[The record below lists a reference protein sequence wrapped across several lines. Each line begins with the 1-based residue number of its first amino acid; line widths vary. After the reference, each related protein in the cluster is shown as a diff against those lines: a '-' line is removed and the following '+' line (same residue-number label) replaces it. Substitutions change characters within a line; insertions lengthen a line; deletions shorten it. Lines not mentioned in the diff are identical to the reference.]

1 MKAPIPF
8 IHRLDEADER
18 LWLEQLSRQMPDESI
33 LPLNK
38 LSDAE
43 CKMADIAVVAN
54 PDPEDLKRLPN
65 LVWVHSVWAGVERMV
80 NELDNPA
87 FRIVRLVDPELS
99 NTMAEAVLTW
109 SLFLHRDI
117 PDYSLQQQKA
127 LWQPL
132 PYVPARERTV
142 GLLGLGELGKA
153 SAERLKSNGFN
164 VIGWSRSQKTIAG
177 VECFSGEEGF
187 ESVLNKSDILVCL
200 LPLTQHTENLLSF
213 ESMDLIK
220 PGAKLINFARGKII
234 DDEALLYAL
243 NTGRLQRAVLDVF
256 AIEPL
261 PRSHPYWTHPKVS
274 VLPHISAATSIYSAS
289 QIVAQNVRN
298 YRMLNILPNTV
309 DLQLGY

>member
-1 MKAPIPF
+1 
-8 IHRLDEADER
+8 
-18 LWLEQLSRQMPDESI
+18 
-33 LPLNK
+33 
-38 LSDAE
+38 
-43 CKMADIAVVAN
+43 
-54 PDPEDLKRLPN
+54 
-65 LVWVHSVWAGVERMV
+65 
-80 NELDNPA
+80 
-87 FRIVRLVDPELS
+87 
-99 NTMAEAVLTW
+99 MAEAVLTW

-177 VECFSGEEGF
+177 VECFSGKEGF